1 MVTKLMVNPKVFLI
15 MQQISVIIPCFNEES
30 MIAGCLESVSFADEI
45 MVVDSFS
52 TDRTLEIARHHTRR
66 ILQHEYINSAAQ
78 KNWAIPQA
86 KHPWVLIVDADE
98 RVSPELAAEI
108 DKILQHPDCD
118 SYWIRRRNYFF
129 GKRILHGSWRTD
141 KVLRLFRRDIGR
153 YQRRHV
159 HAEIEMKG
167 RVGRCNHMLDHYSF
181 RSLDDFFRKAARYS
195 TWGAMN
201 AQDKGI
207 RGNGWRM
214 FGHGIGDFLKGYV
227 LKRGFLD
234 GTEGFII
241 AMMGGI
247 ATFLKYAKL
256 WELERARQ
264 TQVSTHET
272 APTGGKFAGNG
283 NNRLCSGNPK
293 AALQRT
299 NL

>member
-1 MVTKLMVNPKVFLI
+1 
-15 MQQISVIIPCFNEES
+15 MQQISVIIPCFNEET

-52 TDRTLEIARHHTRR
+52 TDRTLEIARHHTQR

-108 DKILQHPDCD
+108 GKILQNPDCD

-129 GKRILHGSWRTD
+129 GKQIRHGSWRTD

-167 RVGRCNHMLDHYSF
+167 RVGRCSHVLDHYSF
-181 RSLDDFFRKAARYS
+181 RSLDDFFRKVARYS

-207 RGNGWRM
+207 RGNGWRL
-214 FGHGIGDFLKGYV
+214 FGHSIGDFLKGYV

-256 WELERARQ
+256 WELERAGR
-264 TQVSTHET
+264 TQASPRET
-272 APTGGKFAGNG
+272 ARSTEGELADNR
-283 NNRLCSGNPK
+283 NYRLCAGNPK